1 MFQPTHLLVSRSK
14 QTPVQL
20 VSSTQGYVLYTE
32 QDWSQSRK
40 PAFELRPK
48 LGVFCQGIPVVGY
61 HLQPLLIKETVEEN
75 PNTTTTCS

>member
-1 MFQPTHLLVSRSK
+1 MFQPTHLLVSRSR

-20 VSSTQGYVLYTE
+20 VSGTQGYSLYTE
-32 QDWSQSRK
+32 QEWNRSSK

-61 HLQPLLIKETVEEN
+61 QLQPLPVKESIEEN
-75 PNTTTTCS
+75 PNATACF